1 MEKVPM
7 QKVGNAEKTEFVN
20 SNLPAWLRKVDVATN
35 LLSNLFTRG
44 EKSMTLGLVR
54 LKGSP
59 RYVKA
64 SFPFH
69 N

>member
-1 MEKVPM
+1 
-7 QKVGNAEKTEFVN
+7 
-20 SNLPAWLRKVDVATN
+20 LRKVDVATN